1 MGKYT
6 LKNRF
11 ALLILGII
19 GVILAGNIG
28 YIAVKTAEGANPS
41 LVDAF
46 YWTLATLTTLG
57 AYPGNVEF
65 TSVNGKILTMLM
77 VLSGVVTLFI
87 GLQIAIGP
95 WIEETMKKALKTKSE
110 PLPDKKHV
118 IVCGYSEIGKEVIRN
133 LKSHNVDFVV
143 ITSSDEEGKKLHKK
157 KIPYIKGDPTKT
169 KTLKKA
175 KINSALSLI
184 AVSDDATNAF
194 ICLTAK
200 KVNPKIRIVS
210 SVEESHHDAI
220 LQRAG
225 ANHIVSPKSITG
237 AMIGGKAINES
248 IVGIEKE
255 DEELLA
261 GLKIEQVKMSKDSD
275 LANKTI
281 RNADIGSKTGVAI
294 VGIWK
299 KGELEVGISPSQ
311 KIKPDEII
319 LALGESKD
327 LKKFKELAG

>member
-19 GVILAGNIG
+19 GVVLAGNIG
-28 YIAVKTAEGANPS
+28 YIVVKTSEGANPTI
-41 LVDAF
+41 VDAF

-65 TSVNGKILTMLM
+65 TSTNGKILTMLM

-95 WIEETMKKALKTKSE
+95 WIEETMKKALKKKSE

-133 LKSHNVDFVV
+133 LKSHNVKFVV
-143 ITSSDEEGKKLHKK
+143 ITNSNKEGKELHKK
-157 KIPYIKGDPTKT
+157 KLPYIKGDPTKT
-169 KTLKKA
+169 KTLKRA
-175 KINSALSLI
+175 NIESALSLI

-200 KVNPKIRIVS
+200 KINPKIRIVS
-210 SVEESHHDAI
+210 SIEESHHDAI

-225 ANHIVSPKSITG
+225 ATHIVSPKSITG
-237 AMIGGKAINES
+237 AMIGGKALNES

-255 DEELLA
+255 DEQLLA
-261 GLKIEQVKMSKDSD
+261 GLKIEQIKMKKDSE

-281 RNADIGSKTGVAI
+281 RDSDIGSKTGVAI

-299 KGELEVGISPSQ
+299 KGELDVGISPEQ
-311 KIKPDEII
+311 KMMPGDIV
-319 LALGESKD
+319 LALGESEGLEK
-327 LKKFKELAG
+327 LKELSG